1 MKKEVS
7 QSGSSQPGEG
17 EKYVVLISLRELAL
31 VNRMIDIALS
41 HEPEKNLLEIKPYLN
56 EAEELR
62 SRLWKEYYQFKFFN
76 VR

>member
-1 MKKEVS
+1 MTKGTS
-7 QSGSSQPGEG
+7 QSGFSQPSG

-31 VNRMIDIALS
+31 LTRMTNIALS
-41 HEPEKNLLEIKPYLN
+41 HEPEKNLLQIKPYLN

-62 SRLWKEYYQFKFFN
+62 SRLLKEYYQFKLFN